1 MITRPDPDRPGA
13 TLTATNVVLAAI
25 DNSAAARPVLAV
37 ARKLAPLWDATVIA
51 IRVDENHDT
60 VAGSAALASGVALR
74 VEHGD
79 AVGCVAG
86 SAADDAVVAVVMGLR
101 GRPGG
106 PRPAGHVAMELI
118 TVCTKPVVVV
128 PPDMQQHGNLQRI
141 VVALE
146 GSMDTSAALRP
157 LLERARAHG
166 VFATAVHVDDEHALP
181 AFSDQPQYESAA
193 FAEEFTARY
202 APVSAVGISG
212 PTQLELRIGEPP
224 EQVLAVCD
232 QTEADLLVVAWSCN
246 LAPGHARFVRTILAD
261 AKIPVMLVP
270 VSTRRH
276 SVTKDS

>member
-1 MITRPDPDRPGA
+1 MITRPDPDRPGT

-37 ARKLAPLWDATVIA
+37 ARNLAPLWDATVIA

-60 VAGSAALASGVALR
+60 VAGSVALASGVALR

-106 PRPAGHVAMELI
+106 PRPAGHVAMEFI

-128 PPDMQQHGNLQRI
+128 PPDMRQHDSLQRV

-166 VFATAVHVDDEHALP
+166 VLATAVHVDDEHALP
-181 AFSDQPQYESAA
+181 AFSDQPQYESAV

-202 APVSAVGISG
+202 APVGAVGGSG

-224 EQVLAVCD
+224 AQVLAVCD

-246 LAPGHARFVRTILAD
+246 LAPGHARFVREILAD

-270 VSTRRH
+270 VSTARP
-276 SVTKDS
+276 SIAEGT